1 MSNYFTPEKPGL
13 SWLPPFMNVE
23 GKMTPLAIEW
33 RRLLYDLLFSVYEV
47 QLPDRWLPSPFRFM
61 LFGWGSLGVTY
72 SKKYGWVYGSYSVEK
87 FDWQYTPLKFNVIL
101 PYQGSDEKIEA
112 IRGISGAILHVRDDW
127 SGFDELINQYA
138 KKLATLDK
146 SVDNNASQVQF
157 GKIIGVKDKKEADTL
172 KSALNKSADGDPV
185 VFVSKDLFDQETGKL
200 SVQGILGDLSAEWMG
215 DKIMNT
221 RLMILKDFLTRIGV
235 RTVGMEKREH
245 LLDQE
250 IAENNDEA
258 SASPTVVLTSLD
270 AELKLLNA
278 MGCKISI
285 KKRYDYSGAGQGEA
299 PQEKKEV
306 AEDGK

>member
-1 MSNYFTPEKPGL
+1 MSNYFTPEKPSL
-13 SWLPPFMNVE
+13 SWLPPFMTVE
-23 GKMTPLAIEW
+23 GKMTPLAVEW

-47 QLPDRWLPSPFRFM
+47 QLPEAWLPSPFRFM
-61 LFGWGSLGVTY
+61 LFGWGSVGVAY
-72 SKKYGWVYGSYSVEK
+72 SKRFGWVYGTYSVEK
-87 FDWQYTPLKFNVIL
+87 KDWQYVPLKFLVTL
-101 PYQGSDEKIEA
+101 PYESAQIEA
-112 IRGISGAILHVRDDW
+112 IRGINGAILHVRDDW
-127 SGFDELINQYA
+127 SGFDQLINQYA

-157 GKIIGVKDKKEADTL
+157 GKIIGVKDKKDAETL
-172 KSALNKSADGDPV
+172 KQALNRSADGDPV
-185 VFVSKDLFDQETGKL
+185 VFVSKDLFDPETGKL

-278 MGCKISI
+278 MGCRIAV
-285 KKRYDYSGAGQGEA
+285 KKRYDYSGAGQGA
-299 PQEKKEV
+299 PEGEEV
-306 AEDGK
+306 KDDEE

>member
-1 MSNYFTPEKPGL
+1 MSNYFTPEKPSL
-13 SWLPPFMNVE
+13 SWLPPFMTVE
-23 GKMTPLAIEW
+23 GKMTPLAVEW

-47 QLPDRWLPSPFRFM
+47 RLPDGWLPSPFRFM
-61 LFGWGSLGVTY
+61 LFGWGSVGVAY
-72 SKKYGWVYGSYSVEK
+72 SKRFGWVYGTYAVEK
-87 FDWQYTPLKFNVIL
+87 KDWQYVPLKFQVTL
-101 PYQGSDEKIEA
+101 PYESAQIEA

-127 SGFDELINQYA
+127 SGFDQLINQYA

-157 GKIIGVKDKKEADTL
+157 GKIIGVKDKKEAETL
-172 KSALNKSADGDPV
+172 KQALNKSADGDPV
-185 VFVSKDLFDQETGKL
+185 VFVSKDLFDPETGKL

-278 MGCKISI
+278 MGCRISVT
-285 KKRYDYSGAGQGEA
+285 KRYDYSGAGQGA
-299 PQEKKEV
+299 PEGEEV
-306 AEDGK
+306 KDNEE

>member
-1 MSNYFTPEKPGL
+1 MSNYFTPEKPSL
-13 SWLPPFMNVE
+13 SWLPPFMTVE
-23 GKMTPLAIEW
+23 GKMTPLAVEW

-47 QLPDRWLPSPFRFM
+47 RLPDGWLPSPFRFM
-61 LFGWGSLGVTY
+61 LFGWGSVGVAY
-72 SKKYGWVYGSYSVEK
+72 SKRFGWVYGTYSVEK
-87 FDWQYTPLKFNVIL
+87 KDWQYVPLKFLVTL
-101 PYQGSDEKIEA
+101 PYESAQIEA
-112 IRGISGAILHVRDDW
+112 IRGINGAILHVRDDW
-127 SGFDELINQYA
+127 SGFDQLINQYA

-157 GKIIGVKDKKEADTL
+157 GKIIGVKDKKEAETL
-172 KSALNKSADGDPV
+172 KAALNRSADGDPV

-278 MGCKISI
+278 MGCKLSVT
-285 KKRYDYSGAGQGEA
+285 KRYDYSGAGQGASEGEEVKDN
-299 PQEKKEV
+299 EK
-306 AEDGK
+306 

>member
-1 MSNYFTPEKPGL
+1 MSNYFTPEKPSL
-13 SWLPPFMNVE
+13 SWLPPFMTVE
-23 GKMTPLAIEW
+23 GKMTPLAVEW

-47 QLPDRWLPSPFRFM
+47 RLPDGWLPSPFRFM
-61 LFGWGSLGVTY
+61 LFGWGSVGVAY
-72 SKKYGWVYGSYSVEK
+72 SKRFGWVYGTYAVEK
-87 FDWQYTPLKFNVIL
+87 KDWQYVPLKFQVTL
-101 PYQGSDEKIEA
+101 PYESAQIEA

-127 SGFDELINQYA
+127 SGFDQLINQYA

-146 SVDNNASQVQF
+146 SVDNNALQVQF
-157 GKIIGVKDKKEADTL
+157 GKIIGVKDKKEAETL
-172 KSALNKSADGDPV
+172 KQALSRSADGDPV
-185 VFVSKDLFDQETGKL
+185 VFVSKDLFDPESGKL

-278 MGCKISI
+278 MGCKISVV
-285 KKRYDYSGAGQGEA
+285 KRYDYSGAGQGA
-299 PQEKKEV
+299 PEGEEVKEDEK
-306 AEDGK
+306 